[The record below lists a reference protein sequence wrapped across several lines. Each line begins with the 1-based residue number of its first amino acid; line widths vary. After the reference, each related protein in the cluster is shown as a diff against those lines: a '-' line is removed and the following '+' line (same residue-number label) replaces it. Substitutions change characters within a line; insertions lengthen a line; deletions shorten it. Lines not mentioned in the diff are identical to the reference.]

1 VVNLNIS
8 SEWLELRTVIVG
20 ALKPHPAAHKA
31 VLRALESVGN
41 G

>member
-1 VVNLNIS
+1 VVNLNVS
-8 SEWLELRTVIVG
+8 SEWQELRAVIVVS
-20 ALKPHPAAHKA
+20 LEPHPAAHKA